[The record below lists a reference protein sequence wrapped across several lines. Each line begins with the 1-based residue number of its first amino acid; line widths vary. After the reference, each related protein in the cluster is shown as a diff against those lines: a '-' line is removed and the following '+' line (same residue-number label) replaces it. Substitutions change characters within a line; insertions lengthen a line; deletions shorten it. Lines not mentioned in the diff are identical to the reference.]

1 MANRRGNRA
10 GSETSSAEARD
21 RWRRRVLAG
30 QGVYYILTGL
40 WPLIHFSSFA
50 SAVAMQ
56 LNPFQVHA
64 FAAVIVVVGGSLLE
78 AARREPPG
86 PFPTLLGAAIAAA
99 LSIVSL
105 WWLPRLGEASVLW
118 IDLVLEVALAV
129 ALILLYPRPQPE
141 RARTSTR
148 RR

>member
-1 MANRRGNRA
+1 MANRRGDRA
-10 GSETSSAEARD
+10 GSEAWSAEARD

-50 SAVAMQ
+50 DAVAMQ
-56 LNPFQVHA
+56 LNPFQSHA

-86 PFPTLLGAAIAAA
+86 PFPTLLGAAVAAA
-99 LSIVSL
+99 ISIVSL

-118 IDLVLEVALAV
+118 VDLVLEVALAV
-129 ALILLYPRPQPE
+129 ALILLYPRPLPQ